1 MVKVFVIDD
10 HYILLDG
17 FNQLFDPETDDICVV
32 GASTSVEE
40 AIRLIPSL
48 KVDVII
54 LDLFIKMTDPVLN
67 INSINKSLPGIPVLV
82 LSGEVSLEWQLKM
95 FRGGAKAYVSKE
107 DNKDVLK
114 GYILLVADGQSVIPD
129 EILLQIKGK
138 QKTFQKT
145 SLDIQERELILSLVN
160 GFTIK
165 EIAERGNKSIS
176 LMEKTLRKARLKY
189 NAQTTNELI
198 SILFHRKE
206 IF

>member
-1 MVKVFVIDD
+1 M
-10 HYILLDG
+10 
-17 FNQLFDPETDDICVV
+17 